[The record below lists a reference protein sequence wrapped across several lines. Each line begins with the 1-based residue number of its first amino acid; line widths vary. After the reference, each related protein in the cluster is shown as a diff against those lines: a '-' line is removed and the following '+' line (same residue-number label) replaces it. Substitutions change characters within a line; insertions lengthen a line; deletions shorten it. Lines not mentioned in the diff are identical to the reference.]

1 MVLIV
6 FVIIGVYYRS
16 KVEIE
21 FFEESV
27 DCFVL
32 IGIVGD
38 LKKNMLIIS
47 ERKYCFCNSY
57 SLNI

>member
-38 LKKNMLIIS
+38 LEKNMLIIS
-47 ERKYCFCNSY
+47 ERKYCFCND
-57 SLNI
+57 